1 MKNLNRISIIFSF
14 SMLIAGGSVF
24 AQSKSQQILA
34 EEKKEN
40 KKSDSETKDNY
51 KSLDTKS
58 DKAMDLYLQPPA
70 TPNLSNSSKTEEK
83 PKTSAPR

>member
-1 MKNLNRISIIFSF
+1 
-14 SMLIAGGSVF
+14 MLIAGGSVF
-24 AQSKSQQILA
+24 AQSKCQQIPA
-34 EEKKEN
+34 EEKKE
-40 KKSDSETKDNY
+40 KKKNDLETKDNS